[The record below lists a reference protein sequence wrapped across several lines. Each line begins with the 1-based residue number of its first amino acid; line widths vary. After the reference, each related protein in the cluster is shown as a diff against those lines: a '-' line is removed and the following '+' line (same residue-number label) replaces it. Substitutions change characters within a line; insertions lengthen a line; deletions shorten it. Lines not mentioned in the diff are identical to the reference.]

1 MASNQA
7 VDAAERERQDRFEII
22 PQGSFPPG
30 FSPFFPQS
38 PAFPVESMTK
48 KSPQLSGFP
57 SPGEKEHQPNM
68 PLGEASLRA
77 SSREGTPQFA
87 SSSSSSSRLLPEE
100 KDGDCASERQ
110 ARTTTE
116 REGDTEKTRRG
127 LEAKRTER
135 QKAED
140 DRQGDGAAAK
150 EGRGER
156 GRDREDGEER
166 RLRSCPHGYS
176 SASFLAGLTAG
187 GPLSVPSS
195 ASKRSR
201 HSRAAKETRAQLTQL
216 FNEFAE
222 PRPCRT
228 AGSGPPLM
236 HLIRHTCGGCRTG
249 KVLDKSAL
257 LCLFSHLPAMV
268 FERFFDLLDEDGDER
283 VDLKEFCKG
292 LDMFCSQDEEKLLRF
307 LFNLCDLDGNGLIER
322 EELRTLLYHLPFRL
336 WKFSRRGERRSGRRR
351 ERSRERRERRASSLP
366 SPSLLRHRE
375 TEEFS
380 ERAQRDETCGEEG
393 ETEREGFPGGRE
405 NKRRSRLVGVMET
418 NRYPFSHGAPPRAQP
433 HSASSDEASPT
444 SYSFASALTSGA
456 SSSSEEEE
464 EDSLRF
470 DEKDQLVRKRIDEIV
485 EAAFQHKQ
493 RKPDRDFRNLFSFPS
508 HAAKGQRGR
517 ERIPPPLSQPIRKE
531 EGLTFEEF
539 LAALEQNREI
549 HDAFSGAVDIE
560 NFLFDTCLWPDSS
573 AGPPHPSCLP
583 SPPLLPTAAPSSPT
597 HPLPLVPPVEPPCLS
612 SLSSSPP
619 AASPS
624 PVSSPASPS
633 SSDVALS
640 KGDDRPYLSLS
651 HAVPSLPCSLPL
663 PFRQERAT
671 ILSLSNTGGE
681 LQRSGRICLGTN
693 LPALSDSTSSSSS
706 SSSSS
711 SASSSSSSSA
721 SSSSSSSASSSS
733 SSSASSS
740 SSSSVPKSEEGQREG
755 NTDFCGQQTRQP
767 KQTPGSFASGD
778 RGEEAQ
784 KQEHAAGERK
794 RGLNE
799 KRHRSLGHL
808 LSYALPRWSPEKGET
823 ILQRRSF
830 SLRLDATPHEN
841 DRQHLRRVNRFFS
854 LFSPKRTLP
863 RTPAGATPREGT
875 AEARTKG
882 GDEKAGREQ
891 MEVPRVRTPGELGG
905 RGRRG
910 DGNGG
915 TEKPEEARDAAQEER
930 VDKGVS
936 DGAAKRVFPLPGVL
950 PSLPDPSPIPRF
962 PAPPSLPSS
971 CCLSLGQEKTDSL
984 SADDREER
992 GRTTPPSPSPSS
1004 LPPVPRLPRPAQG
1017 PNGSRQPSTSPRSSP
1032 AFSLHSHSVGTAES
1046 RTENRTPRRLSSS
1059 SESRPASPAA
1069 SPPDSCSLVVPL
1081 GPTPLLTTGER
1092 RRRRSLAHG
1101 LFFSSLA
1108 SSVYEVGGRGADLR
1122 RPAQAASI
1130 RERRDSDEEEA
1141 ETAEDTEAEAP
1152 EERREREAEKR
1163 DFRDRDARSG
1173 ASATQLL
1180 WGGERR
1186 REERRGCEGRR
1197 VEEDS
1202 ARRGRRESSS
1212 GRLSKGRSAVG
1223 AAITEGARALLSR
1236 FGLAKA
1242 DRDRE
1247 SYLLNFLDADEELQM
1262 HGWLWKIG
1270 QHFGAWVRRYY
1281 FLTGKHLWWQ
1291 SQILSTRP
1299 AHCLYL
1305 HGCSV
1310 HALVDDPFGMR
1321 APQPASATSPTF
1333 TSPVA
1338 GTHGRYALEII
1349 KPNGRVGK
1357 RLYAVT
1363 ADERQAWLEA
1373 LQLACGVEDF
1383 HDFYCLHAEEVLGQ
1397 GKYGT
1402 VKLAHE
1408 KATGK
1413 MVAVKILDK
1422 GSIQSQEDR
1431 EFTRREMEVVKVL
1444 QHPNLVQTLDVFDR
1458 TGPAPYAYIVM
1469 ELLPHRDLGCLIRL
1483 TRVIQYLSLKLLLRQ
1498 RRRFLQARG
1507 SVPETTQPVVIS
1519 SLPRPSPLLFPPLSA
1534 APSPFRN
1541 PELGDAVPPVRAAS
1555 PDASAVLPSSSS
1567 SFAASEAFAASSLEE
1582 SFLETDFSMDGRW
1595 LLEEHVI
1602 LRIVTGLL
1610 KATRHMHSKG
1620 VVHRDLKPENLLL
1633 LLSAAPGEAPD
1644 ARDCRRKDE
1653 ERNCQEPDAAP
1664 ETARRPGR
1672 WDLSASGGDR
1682 ASQRERNR
1690 ARGTSGETNDESAGE
1705 RQETAL
1711 QWREHQASIAPRTE
1725 RRDSPFPPPTIVI
1738 RNVEGGIIWRSPCAA
1753 SRVLPFCSLSNPFAP
1768 HARSASSSSRAER
1781 ERGREAPG
1789 SRPRPFS
1796 FNASPPRQLE
1806 RENGATGHSQGG
1818 TGARVAGAP
1827 TPGPGNRQN
1836 ADEPPR
1842 DSSSRFPRSGSL
1854 LGVVQPSVASGYPS
1868 ASDATPLLFY
1878 QPPAS
1883 LPFPAAA
1890 RSSPPLSP
1898 FSSSTPSSRAQGE
1911 GERSYTSSPSSS
1923 LPASVFSAP
1932 RPAWHS
1938 SDGLIEDL
1946 KDFPKSILTA
1956 DERKE
1961 LEEWVPA
1968 FLSRSGCKKHLLCPS
1983 RPLYGR
1989 SPPLSRYAGCTY
2001 TSRQR
2006 SSSFSAQALLRDGAR
2021 SLSLFLANGG
2031 RQLGVGRWF
2040 GGRQEEESEAE
2051 RIDRRERELE
2061 ASQRRRSARQRAAPN
2076 PLSRF
2081 QSNDMILEERDVG
2094 NTDAGRNLQPRAE
2107 PDGEKDG
2114 EGERGDSDY
2123 GGRKRQDR
2131 TDRRGLDEASR
2142 PSSAPSSFFPA
2153 SSPPP
2158 SLSLSSPRGATEGS
2172 GSSAG
2177 SGRGSGQPD
2186 IGSDSGQGDS
2196 MRRQEAC
2203 RDRGTQQR
2211 SVPASPLSTQFLTV
2225 PGPRLLPFFEP
2236 LPTPSRSRPTG
2247 SLAPPPRPGVPAA
2260 PSRGERGR
2268 RRYSSPSA
2276 VSEVSRREAS
2286 ETQGVRRA
2294 GRRHASLPASQG
2306 APLPDERGA
2315 LEGLSA
2321 ASQPQASSQLSSP
2334 RSPSPDEAPSSLDSG
2349 DRSRQDVCRSL
2360 PVNVSSRSSSETV
2373 ASPARQD
2380 EAAALQSPLL
2390 EALAPTRTSSSPSS
2404 VCSRSP
2410 LCRPRPQ
2417 AGNEAERLQWCMRV
2431 LRQIQERLV
2440 SIKVADFGFSAV
2452 LAPNWRASDS
2462 LGTLAYAAPEVLVG
2476 LEYDK
2481 AVDMWS
2487 IGVITFEL
2495 LSQGVLPFQGKT
2507 EQQIGASILEG
2518 HYSFD
2523 FGLHRRIGP
2532 FSPRTVSGAA
2542 RDFVSRLLCHPARRM
2557 NIEEALNHPWI
2568 ANAEND
2574 LTAPPSP
2581 KRFFVS

>member
-68 PLGEASLRA
+68 PL
-77 SSREGTPQFA
+77 
-87 SSSSSSSRLLPEE
+87 
-100 KDGDCASERQ
+100 
-110 ARTTTE
+110 
-116 REGDTEKTRRG
+116 
-127 LEAKRTER
+127 
-135 QKAED
+135 
-140 DRQGDGAAAK
+140 
-150 EGRGER
+150 
-156 GRDREDGEER
+156 
-166 RLRSCPHGYS
+166 
-176 SASFLAGLTAG
+176 
-187 GPLSVPSS
+187 

-307 LFNLCDLDGNGLIER
+307 LFNL
-322 EELRTLLYHLPFRL
+322 
-336 WKFSRRGERRSGRRR
+336 
-351 ERSRERRERRASSLP
+351 
-366 SPSLLRHRE
+366 HRE

-549 HDAFSGAVDIE
+549 HD
-560 NFLFDTCLWPDSS
+560 
-573 AGPPHPSCLP
+573 
-583 SPPLLPTAAPSSPT
+583 
-597 HPLPLVPPVEPPCLS
+597 
-612 SLSSSPP
+612 
-619 AASPS
+619 
-624 PVSSPASPS
+624 
-633 SSDVALS
+633 
-640 KGDDRPYLSLS
+640 
-651 HAVPSLPCSLPL
+651 
-663 PFRQERAT
+663 ERAT

-808 LSYALPRWSPEKGET
+808 L
-823 ILQRRSF
+823 
-830 SLRLDATPHEN
+830 
-841 DRQHLRRVNRFFS
+841 
-854 LFSPKRTLP
+854 
-863 RTPAGATPREGT
+863 
-875 AEARTKG
+875 
-882 GDEKAGREQ
+882 
-891 MEVPRVRTPGELGG
+891 
-905 RGRRG
+905 
-910 DGNGG
+910 
-915 TEKPEEARDAAQEER
+915 
-930 VDKGVS
+930 
-936 DGAAKRVFPLPGVL
+936 
-950 PSLPDPSPIPRF
+950 
-962 PAPPSLPSS
+962 
-971 CCLSLGQEKTDSL
+971 
-984 SADDREER
+984 
-992 GRTTPPSPSPSS
+992 
-1004 LPPVPRLPRPAQG
+1004 
-1017 PNGSRQPSTSPRSSP
+1017 
-1032 AFSLHSHSVGTAES
+1032 
-1046 RTENRTPRRLSSS
+1046 
-1059 SESRPASPAA
+1059 
-1069 SPPDSCSLVVPL
+1069 SLVVPL